1 MENLPPHIIRLV
13 YKEVTTLTADPPD
26 GIKVFPNEEDLTD
39 LQVTIEGPGE
49 CGHGHEREGPLLSVC
64 DCGFQQSQVLVT
76 TCG

>member
-13 YKEVTTLTADPPD
+13 YKEVATLTADPPD

-49 CGHGHEREGPLLSVC
+49 CCTPAHSPSLGPALGLSLHPRCRTV
-64 DCGFQQSQVLVT
+64 
-76 TCG
+76 